1 MNKFKPWLLMALVAA
16 LLVGCSQPAA
26 TEDTQPST
34 EEVVIDSDFEV
45 FGKVDSGTAYE
56 LSLPKSIKVTKV
68 LVKQGQIVNK
78 GDALFTVD
86 FSDIVTEEAMLKS
99 QIQSIEEQIGL
110 GNPSYSK
117 ASLYVEQLQTKLADA
132 QKKLTDNRSLYEAQ
146 AISKAE
152 LDAAIQAV
160 KVLQNNLQSAKYD
173 VTSSLQADKQTTS
186 AKKLELEQAK
196 LKLDNVKK
204 MLNHPQRSE
213 DQIICDIDKAIVAE
227 LTVQNGS
234 YLQAYTRAAL
244 LTDQSQ
250 TLIVANVAEEQ
261 IKNIALGKKVTVKPL
276 MDSELSIEGEITF
289 ISAQAS
295 YTNGET
301 VIPIEITC
309 SSDEG
314 LAPNLNV
321 DVVIPID

>member
-1 MNKFKPWLLMALVAA
+1 MKSFKPWLLMTLVAV
-16 LLVGCSQPAA
+16 LLIGCSQPAA
-26 TEDTQPST
+26 TDETQPSSD
-34 EEVVIDSDFEV
+34 EVVIKSEFEV
-45 FGKVDSGTAYE
+45 FGKVKSGTAYE

-68 LVKQGQIVNK
+68 LVKQGQTVNK

-86 FSDIVTEEAMLKS
+86 FSDLVTEEAMLKS

-117 ASLYVEQLQTKLADA
+117 ANLHVQQLKTKLADA
-132 QKKLTDNRSLYEAQ
+132 QKKLADKRALYEAQ
-146 AISKAE
+146 AISKTE
-152 LDAAIQAV
+152 LDASIQAV
-160 KVLQNNLQSAKYD
+160 SELQNSLQSAKYD

-196 LKLDNVKK
+196 LKLDNIKK

-227 LTVQNGS
+227 LSVQNGS
-234 YLQAYTRAAL
+234 YLQAYARAAL

-250 TLIVANVAEEQ
+250 TMIVANVAEEQ
-261 IKNIALGKKVTVKPL
+261 IKNISLGKKVTVKPL

-289 ISAQAS
+289 LSAQAS
-295 YTNGET
+295 YINGET

-309 SSDEG
+309 ASNEG